1 MKKIVSVL
9 LATIM
14 LTLCLGTTGFAAD
27 VSFNDATMEDIIDLL
42 DRNMPLTQAQRVE
55 VFNLF
60 ALYAQTSDNI
70 SSLITTLET
79 VTGTGSTVSGTLN
92 DETFNNIIA
101 NVGDSLAANKDEIK
115 FILSVFKAL
124 PNSERQN
131 AIADFRA
138 AQDAVEQAS
147 ILNGAWV
154 TEAEADVLV
163 NEDAAFQEALCD
175 VYDYFVHNDGDEP
188 GDSQLGTHGVGPNTI
203 LRLFK
208 SFQGSIELTD
218 AAVGSDEFAVKTVSD
233 EFKNNLYTY
242 VSEHFDTINGEA
254 IADGDVILDAMVAGL
269 NNLGDYYLKV
279 DVKTVLGAD
288 EIALYTPLV
297 EEGGDDG
304 GDDGDDDGG
313 STGSRPSSRPGS
325 SSKPDITQQI
335 GKLEP
340 SDTEVSAPPV
350 ADAAYVYTDTED
362 HWAKDYIAE
371 LSERDIFNGY
381 EDGSFRPDM
390 GITREEIAVA
400 MTRALGLETKAKRA
414 PYANFSDSSYISE
427 WATDAVNMM
436 VKVGIFTG
444 YDDGLYRPQ
453 QIITREQL
461 VAVVMRMFSDDI
473 DRATLGY
480 QDKND
485 IGEWSKAYVKQ
496 ATELGIVGGYPDGTF
511 RPVNS
516 ITRAEAAKIL
526 YTFMHYAGLL

>member
-1 MKKIVSVL
+1 MKKIVSIL

-79 VTGTGSTVSGTLN
+79 VTGTGSIVSGTLN

-124 PNSERQN
+124 PNSERQD

-163 NEDAAFQEALCD
+163 NEDAAFQEALGD
-175 VYDYFVHNDGDEP
+175 VYDYFVHNDGDER
-188 GDSQLGTHGVGPNTI
+188 GHSQLGTHGVGPNTI

-254 IADGDVILDAMVAGL
+254 IADGDVILDALVAGL
-269 NNLGDYYLKV
+269 NDLGDASLKA
-279 DVKTVLGAD
+279 DIKTVLGAS
-288 EIALYTPLV
+288 EVALYTPLA
-297 EEGGDDG
+297 DDS
-304 GDDGDDDGG
+304 DDDDSG
-313 STGSRPSSRPGS
+313 SSRPSNRPGNS
-325 SSKPDITQQI
+325 TVKPDITQQI